1 MAGRLMQFARKY
13 QSSGISPDYSVP
25 GLVYDD
31 GSSPAV
37 VHASAE
43 TNESGVPLPEEAPT
57 DTLPDMRLGEIP
69 ALPRIIGDDAWLTS
83 VESHATMIAEMAAY
97 GSALSSDHLDAMFGS
112 VADQLIRRWADPSD
126 PTVAVRKLAAL
137 IQSCAAESQL
147 PKTGT
152 DKATVE
158 TQNCN
163 VLRICRE
170 IDPEFDRVPTSYP
183 CALHESLAKKLSE
196 LTGLKIS
203 VNTSSTGCIVSFE
216 L

>member
-1 MAGRLMQFARKY
+1 MSDFYPISPVVGITNTSYAAQAGVMNEMWAVRVLRGKKIITEKTIPSLDIDNMVGVAYGHIRVEGLSRHSIAQMAGRLMQFARKY

-83 VESHATMIAEMAAY
+83 VESHATMI
-97 GSALSSDHLDAMFGS
+97 
-112 VADQLIRRWADPSD
+112 
-126 PTVAVRKLAAL
+126 
-137 IQSCAAESQL
+137 
-147 PKTGT
+147 
-152 DKATVE
+152 
-158 TQNCN
+158 
-163 VLRICRE
+163 
-170 IDPEFDRVPTSYP
+170 
-183 CALHESLAKKLSE
+183 
-196 LTGLKIS
+196 
-203 VNTSSTGCIVSFE
+203 
-216 L
+216 